1 MKNNYFIDTIELT
14 YHTTF
19 EYITEKLGT
28 VPKKCVKK
36 GEFYYPTSLEANRS
50 GIDMRTRKCSKGE
63 RHRKGE
69 NYKIVLR
76 IATGKIPYFKDEV
89 KHVEMRDDLDK
100 MIYYVNEFIKFRM
113 PDLDI
118 NDFELTRIDITND
131 IHKVPETVIKEY
143 IMLMRRMFVPDKFE
157 LNEQLEKNTK
167 DFRREDFFNALMKKG
182 NTSIAEF
189 VVYNKARAAIDQD
202 LTGTEL
208 EYYKN
213 TMRLELRCYKSYIR
227 KMADETTTI
236 EILRHMFERRSY
248 FIEREFYRIFDVEER
263 TQSFLNIYWLK
274 KYIKRSIDG
283 KPKHKKY
290 MIELSTIL
298 DRDSLPNIT
307 DAQLIYCDDHCS
319 SLGVMN
325 WFNDIHISPVTIKN
339 KDYPFLQSLS
349 SALGFNDPTPT
360 DTRLYEYLLKK
371 TRNRKFYLNASDNYY
386 EFEGVPRCEQ
396 EEC

>member
-19 EYITEKLGT
+19 EYITEKLST

-118 NDFELTRIDITND
+118 NDFELTRIDITKD

-167 DFRREDFFNALMKKG
+167 DFRKEDSFNALMKKG

-236 EILRHMFERRSY
+236 
-248 FIEREFYRIFDVEER
+248 
-263 TQSFLNIYWLK
+263 
-274 KYIKRSIDG
+274 
-283 KPKHKKY
+283 
-290 MIELSTIL
+290 
-298 DRDSLPNIT
+298 
-307 DAQLIYCDDHCS
+307 
-319 SLGVMN
+319 
-325 WFNDIHISPVTIKN
+325 
-339 KDYPFLQSLS
+339 
-349 SALGFNDPTPT
+349 
-360 DTRLYEYLLKK
+360 
-371 TRNRKFYLNASDNYY
+371 
-386 EFEGVPRCEQ
+386 
-396 EEC
+396 